1 MCELKKYP
9 IILVSLIMIVSLWGC
24 SYGEVTETNIQQALE
39 VAITETAKEEIAH
52 YQNMHKSFYS
62 YYLPQHVGKRNSTA
76 YSNLFVIDNHEV
88 LMSVKPASVIIDK
101 YYGKT
106 NLANSINEYDNALLS
121 NSYDLINYEE
131 KKISL
136 VVSVFHFE
144 GLYYMLVDTTNFSFL
159 TSTPLGNMPSIIRD
173 VIRIARSADVNETA
187 ILAEYSRKESID
199 YQQATTIFSQS
210 IPENGTLA
218 EMMENYFPNYDF
230 SVDSQDF
237 SQEEEPNVEDYA
249 HDTEE

>member
-1 MCELKKYP
+1 MKKYP
-9 IILVSLIMIVSLWGC
+9 IILVSLIMIMSLWGC
-24 SYGEVTETNIQQALE
+24 SGEITEVNIEQALE
-39 VAITETAKEEIAH
+39 IAITETTKEEIAL

-62 YYLPQHVGKRNSTA
+62 YYLPQHVGKRKSTA
-76 YSNLFVIDNHEV
+76 YSNVFVIDNQEV

-106 NLANSINEYDNALLS
+106 VLNSIKEYDNALLS
-121 NSYDLINYEE
+121 NSYDLTNYEE
-131 KKISL
+131 KKISM
-136 VVSVFHFE
+136 VVSVFQFD
-144 GLYYMLVDTTNFSFL
+144 GLYYMLADTTNFTFL
-159 TSTPLGNMPSIIRD
+159 TTTTLSNMPNIIRD
-173 VIRIARSADVNETA
+173 IIRIARSADVNEKA

-218 EMMENYFPNYDF
+218 EMLENYFPNYDF

-237 SQEEEPNVEDYA
+237 SQEEMPNVEDYA